1 MPTFIHGKNTGV
13 YIDEF
18 DLTSYFTD
26 SSFTID
32 NDTAE
37 TTAYGDTNKS
47 YLVGLRGGSLSLN
60 GMWSQTT
67 AGSDEELQA
76 LLGSTTEPL
85 ITDSEGSAAI
95 GGRAVIAQANETN
108 YSITSPLSDVATIS
122 ADFECTTTGVT
133 TLTFALAGGVQLTA
147 GASIAHGSLG
157 ALSSV
162 DNAASSANGGAAT
175 LHVPTNTI
183 SGGVTTIKVQHSAN
197 DSTWADLI
205 TFTNVAASTK
215 TSEIKAVTGTVNRY
229 LRATAST
236 AGSSGSITFMVAAA
250 RF

>member
-1 MPTFIHGKNTGV
+1 MPTFIHGKSTAV

-26 SSFTID
+26 TSVTTD
-32 NDTAE
+32 NETAE
-37 TTAYGDTNKS
+37 TTAYGDTNKA
-47 YLVGLRGGSLSLN
+47 YITGLRNGSLSMSGL
-60 GMWSQTT
+60 WSATT
-67 AGSDEELQA
+67 DGSDEELQA
-76 LLGSTTEPL
+76 LLGNATEPL
-85 ITDSEGSAAI
+85 ITVREGAAAI
-95 GGRAVIAQANETN
+95 GSKAIIAQANETN
-108 YSITSPLSDVATIS
+108 YAITNPVADVVAIT
-122 ADFECTTTGVT
+122 ADFECTTTGIT
-133 TLTFALAGGVQLTA
+133 NLTFALAQGVQLTL

-175 LHVPTNTI
+175 LHVPTNTVN
-183 SGGVTTIKVQHSAN
+183 GNTTIKVQHSAN
-197 DSTWADLI
+197 DSSWADLI
-205 TFTNVAASTK
+205 SFTAVGSSAV

-229 LRATAST
+229 LRVTAST

>member
-26 SSFTID
+26 SSFQID

-67 AGSDEELQA
+67 DGSDEELQA

-85 ITDSEGSAAI
+85 ITVREGSAAI

-122 ADFECTTTGVT
+122 ADFECTKTGVT
-133 TLTFALAGGVQLTA
+133 NLTFALAGGVQLTA

-175 LHVPTNTI
+175 LHVPTNTVN
-183 SGGVTTIKVQHSAN
+183 GNTTIKVQHSAN

-205 TFTNVAASTK
+205 TFTVVGASTK

-229 LRATAST
+229 LRASAST